1 MAADPNSQMKAD
13 QRATTSGGTD
23 EQQSVIY
30 QPEVRPNTV
39 PLQEISQVPVVLQ
52 WPTAFIPINCTPV
65 ILTPQMMIALS
76 WDPFRPVTIP
86 CLLSNVVLQP
96 CINTAPT
103 VLPAQVLV
111 PRSICFQGPDNANQP
126 LVTSTQINDTPNQG
140 PEICTQLPDASNQ
153 GHEVC
158 IQLPDASSQGPE
170 VYTERPDTSNLVS
183 EVYTQLP
190 DGSNQGALSAEVDRQ
205 KVLDAAEALL
215 ILQNSPQA
223 WEKKFST
230 PGPDGE

>member
-1 MAADPNSQMKAD
+1 FNLLAS
-13 QRATTSGGTD
+13 
-23 EQQSVIY
+23 
-30 QPEVRPNTV
+30 
-39 PLQEISQVPVVLQ
+39 LL
-52 WPTAFIPINCTPV
+52 
-65 ILTPQMMIALS
+65 AL
-76 WDPFRPVTIP
+76 R
-86 CLLSNVVLQP
+86 LSNVVLQP